1 MSCLVAVKVVLTV
14 LKETR
19 PDNGFEK
26 ADTCCVIDYI
36 VVLCVTVLSRNTK
49 DCG

>member
-1 MSCLVAVKVVLTV
+1 MSCLLVFKVVLIV

-19 PDNGFEK
+19 PDDGFEK
-26 ADTCCVIDYI
+26 ADICRVIDYI

-49 DCG
+49 GCG